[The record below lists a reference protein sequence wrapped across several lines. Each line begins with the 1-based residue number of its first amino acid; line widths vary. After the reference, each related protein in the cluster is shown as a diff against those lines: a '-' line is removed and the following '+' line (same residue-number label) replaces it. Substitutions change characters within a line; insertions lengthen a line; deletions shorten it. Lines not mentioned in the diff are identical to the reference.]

1 MRLLI
6 ILLLLL
12 VGVLYLAVM
21 NPDEHVTIWIWN
33 KAYRD
38 VSLWVV
44 VLASVFA
51 GFALT
56 GILGLIEGAGFR
68 LQNRRL
74 RREIQRLETEL
85 NYARTQP
92 ASTSATEPDALD
104 VSARDRR
111 AREVATGEPERPSAP
126 VYGSVGAADDGAD
139 EEDDD
144 AYTGGRA
151 V

>member
-1 MRLLI
+1 MRLL

-12 VGVLYLAVM
+12 LIGVLYLAVK
-21 NPDEHVTIWIWN
+21 NPDEHVTIWIWREEF
-33 KAYRD
+33 RD
-38 VSLWVV
+38 VALWEV

-85 NYARTQP
+85 NYLRTQP
-92 ASTSATEPDALD
+92 ASTAAREPDALD
-104 VSARDRR
+104 TAPTGRR
-111 AREVATGEPERPSAP
+111 PGDVVAGEVERPSAP
-126 VYGSVGAADDGAD
+126 VYGSAGLAAGD